1 MFSQFFVNISTTLK
15 YFSTKVYMYSESVSN
30 SSYVYDVIETSK
42 EELAGLK
49 MMLTFLS
56 RATCPSSFAFF
67 G

>member
-42 EELAGLK
+42 EVLAGLK
-49 MMLTFLS
+49 IMLTFLS
-56 RATCPSSFAFF
+56 RSACPSSFTFF

>member
-56 RATCPSSFAFF
+56 RATCPSSFTFS